1 MPLDKFL
8 PVDPDENNIA
18 AGVFSLKTGKFIKLL
33 FNSLLSTNI
42 FLFSQFISILFCIT
56 FKLSIFSPINLE
68 GEVSSKI

>member
-1 MPLDKFL
+1 MPLDKFLAVAKRCICSNTTPFGL

-56 FKLSIFSPINLE
+56 FK
-68 GEVSSKI
+68 